1 MTVFYNKFEAVCN
14 CCNCNMKAMT
24 QSWQQ
29 SDSFFYYLERKNFRH
44 NAICVALTHFQPP
57 LKDETCNQSLE
68 SFFRHEILKEI
79 VEDFFQTCKYLIYPI
94 IFVINYKETL
104 LLSVCICER
113 NFPTRTDVYCIL
125 SPDSIQNKYRSV
137 HPSQCLLRFQY
148 FARVV
153 VGSKNI
159 LQHFP
164 LKGRTYACKAD

>member
-1 MTVFYNKFEAVCN
+1 
-14 CCNCNMKAMT
+14 
-24 QSWQQ
+24 
-29 SDSFFYYLERKNFRH
+29 
-44 NAICVALTHFQPP
+44 
-57 LKDETCNQSLE
+57 
-68 SFFRHEILKEI
+68 LKEI

-164 LKGRTYACKAD
+164 LKGRTYAKLTKFAYALFIELCKSFGTIFEKTFLFAVKYASREKLPAKGHSLGHSFFSFPP